1 MTKISKRDGSPD
13 PDPHENV
20 MDREHCTKQNSPI
33 RFNLCTYL
41 RVKTFV

>member
-20 MDREHCTKQNSPI
+20 IDLH
-33 RFNLCTYL
+33 
-41 RVKTFV
+41 KTEFADQI